1 MFEQVFTE
9 IMSDQWYA
17 GAKQEENFGEDNNM
31 SKVIERLKEA
41 LKKDGW
47 TEPQK

>member
-17 GAKQEENFGEDNNM
+17 GAIKEEDFDEGNNM

-47 TEPQK
+47 IEPQK